1 MNEEFCNDL
10 IKKAG
15 EIIRF
20 IVGAVIVIDS
30 KVLLLQRPEVDFMG
44 GIYEFPSGKVEIGE
58 SLLAALHREV
68 KEETGLNILKIIK
81 YVGHFDYESKSG
93 KKTRQF
99 NFAVIVSDSSK
110 LKLTEHDNYIW
121 SREEE
126 LSKYEVTDCV
136 KEILKIFWNKDV

>member
-81 YVGHFDYESKSG
+81 YVGHFDYESKIG

>member
-44 GIYEFPSGKVEIGE
+44 GIYELPSGKVEIGE
-58 SLLAALHREV
+58 SLLVALHREV

-81 YVGHFDYESKSG
+81 YVGHFDYESKIG